1 MAGTPPRR
9 IEGQLIQLS
18 AVMRR
23 SYPQTAATIIIT
35 FMIKEFRVA
44 PGCPMPVRIPA
55 PKTRTEANGN
65 QREDKQQKIP
75 QGNLHLFYS
84 LSKEKKN

>member
-1 MAGTPPRR
+1 
-9 IEGQLIQLS
+9 
-18 AVMRR
+18 
-23 SYPQTAATIIIT
+23 
-35 FMIKEFRVA
+35 MIKEFRVA
-44 PGCPMPVRIPA
+44 PGCPMPVRVPA
-55 PKTRTEANGN
+55 PKTRTEANGY